1 MIRRSFAGLVRETL
15 MNLLYFLFGFDGRFN
30 RAKYWLAVALY
41 TAVSLG
47 FAFFAIDT
55 LRLLDKD
62 SSFEFLGG
70 GLVLWITGLSLALMV
85 LWSSLAT
92 GVKRLHDRDK
102 SGWWILLFLL
112 APIVLSGAART
123 AIHGGAGVL
132 LTLASFAI
140 GVWAII
146 ELGFLPGTRG
156 ANLYG
161 PDPLL
166 PDDQTY

>member
-1 MIRRSFAGLVRETL
+1 MD
-15 MNLLYFLFGFDGRFN
+15 LLFFLFGFGGRIN
-30 RAKYWLAVALY
+30 RAKYWLALVLY
-41 TAVSLG
+41 TVAWLIFAAV
-47 FAFFAIDT
+47 AIKL
-55 LRLLDKD
+55 LRVLDKD
-62 SSFEFLGG
+62 DPFDFLGG
-70 GLVLWITGLSLALMV
+70 GLALWITGLSLALMV

-102 SGWWILLFLL
+102 SGWWILLFWF
-112 APIVLSGAART
+112 APGVLSGAART

-156 ANLYG
+156 ANFYG

-166 PDDQTY
+166 PDDHRY

>member
-1 MIRRSFAGLVRETL
+1 MD
-15 MNLLYFLFGFDGRFN
+15 LLYFLFGFDGRFN
-30 RAKYWLAVALY
+30 RAKYWLVFALY

-70 GLVLWITGLSLALMV
+70 GLVLWLSGLVLAVLV
-85 LWSSLAT
+85 LWSGFAT

-102 SGWWILLFLL
+102 SGWWILLFWLGPSL
-112 APIVLSGAART
+112 LSGAART

-140 GVWAII
+140 GIWAFI
-146 ELGFLPGTRG
+146 ELGCLPGTRG

-166 PDDQTY
+166 PDDQKY

>member
-1 MIRRSFAGLVRETL
+1 MD
-15 MNLLYFLFGFDGRFN
+15 LLYFLFGFDGRFN
-30 RAKYWLAVALY
+30 RAKFWLAVVLY
-41 TAVSLG
+41 TAVSLA

-112 APIVLSGAART
+112 APIVLSASRPHRDPRRRRRAADAREFRHRGLGPHRT
-123 AIHGGAGVL
+123 R
-132 LTLASFAI
+132 
-140 GVWAII
+140 
-146 ELGFLPGTRG
+146 LPARH
-156 ANLYG
+156 ARC
-161 PDPLL
+161 
-166 PDDQTY
+166 